1 MLYIHFVC
9 NTQRIPQ
16 TSRKSLTNFITLVS
30 VHYQYSLQHLPV
42 FKHKFDIVINMS
54 SDTFDGFIYIILE
67 GSKCLYCQ
75 VCVWSR
81 YTGNTHCVLSFWSK
95 CSKHFF
101 LTKIFI
107 STIILYYGSN
117 VGLVVKNQR
126 PWPIH
131 YPGQIAN
138 ETHLNENKNQIL

>member
-67 GSKCLYCQ
+67 GSWISVYTVKFVFEAGTQVTHIVYCHSDQ
-75 VCVWSR
+75 NVQSI
-81 YTGNTHCVLSFWSK
+81 
-95 CSKHFF
+95 FF
-101 LTKIFI
+101 
-107 STIILYYGSN
+107 
-117 VGLVVKNQR
+117 
-126 PWPIH
+126 
-131 YPGQIAN
+131 
-138 ETHLNENKNQIL
+138 